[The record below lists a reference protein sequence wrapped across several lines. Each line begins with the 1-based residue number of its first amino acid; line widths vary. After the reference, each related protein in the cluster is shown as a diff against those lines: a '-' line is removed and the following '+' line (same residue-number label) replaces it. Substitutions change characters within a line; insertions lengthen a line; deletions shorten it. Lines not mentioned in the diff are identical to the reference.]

1 MGRSNAFTIQFS
13 GLKLGK
19 HKFDFSVD
27 DTFFEKL
34 EYSQV
39 KTGEIEVELE
49 LEKRST
55 MLTLDFKLNGW
66 VGEECDRCMIDYK
79 QKLTGEHRIFVNFGD
94 EYDELDES
102 LLVIPRD
109 SYELNVSQ
117 LIYEFIGVNIP
128 LRKVPCE
135 ENDDRSICDQKA
147 LNVLAAS
154 TADENSDN
162 PLWVKLNEIKDQL
175 KE

>member
-1 MGRSNAFTIQFS
+1 MGRSSAFTIQFS

-19 HKFDFSVD
+19 HKFELHVD

-39 KTGEIEVELE
+39 RTGEIEVELE
-49 LEKRST
+49 LDKRSN
-55 MLTLDFKLNGW
+55 MLVLDFKLNGW
-66 VGEECDRCMIDYK
+66 VGAECDRCMIDYK
-79 QKLTGEHRIFVNFGD
+79 QKLNGEHRIYVNFGE
-94 EYDELDES
+94 EYDEPDES

-109 SYELNVSQ
+109 SYELDVSQ
-117 LIYEFIGVNIP
+117 LIYEFIGVSIP

-135 ENDDRSICDQKA
+135 ENDDLSICDKKA
-147 LNVLAAS
+147 LEVLAAS
-154 TADENSDN
+154 TADENNNN

>member
-1 MGRSNAFTIQFS
+1 MARSSAFTIQFS

-19 HKFDFSVD
+19 HNFELRVD

-39 KTGEIEVELE
+39 KTGEIEVLLE
-49 LEKRST
+49 LDKKST
-55 MLTLDFKLNGW
+55 MLVLDFKLNGW

-79 QKLTGEHRIFVNFGD
+79 QQLNGEYRIYVNFGE
-94 EYDELDES
+94 EYDELDDS
-102 LLVIPRD
+102 LLVIPRE
-109 SYELNVSQ
+109 SYELDVSQ

-135 ENDDRSICDQKA
+135 ENGDMSICDNKA
-147 LNVLAAS
+147 LEVLAAS
-154 TADENSDN
+154 TPEENSNN

>member
-1 MGRSNAFTIQFS
+1 MIQFS

-34 EYSQV
+34 EYSQI
-39 KTGEIEVELE
+39 KTGEVEVEIE
-49 LEKRST
+49 LDKGST
-55 MLTLDFKLNGW
+55 MFILDFKLKGW
-66 VGEECDRCMIDYK
+66 VGEECDRCMIDY
-79 QKLTGEHRIFVNFGD
+79 QQHLDGEHRIFVNFGD
-94 EYDELDES
+94 TYDELDDS

-109 SYELNVSQ
+109 AYELDVTQ

-135 ENDDRSICDQKA
+135 ESEDQSLCDQDTLKA
-147 LNVLAAS
+147 LKS
-154 TADENSDN
+154 TTADEKSNN
-162 PLWVKLNEIKDQL
+162 PLWRKLNEIKDQL
-175 KE
+175 ND